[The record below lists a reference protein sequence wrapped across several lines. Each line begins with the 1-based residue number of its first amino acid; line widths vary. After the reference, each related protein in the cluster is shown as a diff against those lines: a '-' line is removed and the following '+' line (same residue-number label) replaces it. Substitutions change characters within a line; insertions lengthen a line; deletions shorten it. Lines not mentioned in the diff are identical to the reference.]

1 MQNAHLRLARLEYVR
16 NSLKTQTHTAVHVTH
31 FIGEGEQ
38 AHLLSYF
45 GNDAEVGA
53 VTAAIQENHR
63 LDLVTPDGKRQRI
76 GFGAEPSLYKANI
89 SLARQ
94 KRSLRHVVAIS
105 SGLHANGSAG
115 RTILLNDEE
124 QAVDLSWAAL
134 VSLQGLP
141 AVLSWGGHVMGRLR
155 EDGKVKPLVGVGC
168 SPVLVDATREELMN
182 RIGQARRA
190 NLTSFPDKNGPIS
203 WPSFDMK
210 AALAGAF

>member
-1 MQNAHLRLARLEYVR
+1 MQNAHLRLARLEYAR
-16 NSLKTQTHTAVHVTH
+16 NSLKTQTHIAVPVTH

-53 VTAAIQENHR
+53 VTAAIQESHQF
-63 LDLVTPDGKRQRI
+63 DLVTLDGKRQRI
-76 GFGAEPSLYKANI
+76 GFGAEASLYKANL

-105 SGLHANGSAG
+105 SELHANGSAG
-115 RTILLNDEE
+115 RTILLNDAE
-124 QAVDLSWAAL
+124 AVDLSWAAL

-141 AVLSWGGHVMGRLR
+141 AVPSWGSHVMEKLR
-155 EDGKVKPLVGVGC
+155 EDGKVTSLVGVGC
-168 SPVLVDATREELMN
+168 SPELVDATREELMN

-190 NLTSFPDKNGPIS
+190 NLTSFPDKNGPIL
-203 WPSFDMK
+203 WPSFDMQ